1 MRKTSPGSIATTSTK
16 KKLGKIILALKQE
29 KVIIAGDFNA
39 WLTDYGAKKENDRGE
54 ELHDTIIGMAGC
66 RIANRKN
73 QSTNVTEGIAR
84 TGQIDY
90 ILTANI
96 PGDQTATAVENSKI
110 PQKKNYHKPLIATIE
125 INLNHKTGIGRD
137 KTTFITSKHDLAR
150 LKSEAAA
157 IIPHLLDDLTITNSD
172 QVYKKVGIKNCI
184 NVGS

>member
-96 PGDQTATAVENSKI
+96 PGDQTATAVENS
-110 PQKKNYHKPLIATIE
+110 
-125 INLNHKTGIGRD
+125 IGRD